1 MILSRI
7 SFGQLD
13 RYLSSGIPNPVQ
25 WLAEDLLIPG
35 NILYC
40 DHFTIKTTDG
50 TQSVLLAG
58 VESTTGYTNGAGE
71 TAKFNKI
78 ASFVQLNSS
87 HVVIADRRNSCIR
100 LLDRTDNTVSDYA
113 GRCHAYGYLDGK
125 FAEALLNNPRCM
137 VKGEEEFSHLIFA
150 TESDGNSIRYLDNR
164 DEVVGTVVNIPWG
177 GQLPTGLTIDTE
189 YSKSLIVAHS
199 SKIIRRVAI
208 KLNRKGNY
216 TDLYRYAVGDTKDG
230 EYSEATLPNTRGI
243 MGIARGVYLIPTN
256 QSRIRVLD
264 THDEM
269 ISSICTGQPEYRSGS
284 ISECAIPGSYSISL
298 VGRTLYIGGKT
309 AIYKMLSKFIMET
322 VYSVV

>member
-1 MILSRI
+1 M
-7 SFGQLD
+7 
-13 RYLSSGIPNPVQ
+13 
-25 WLAEDLLIPG
+25 
-35 NILYC
+35 YC

-87 HVVIADRRNSCIR
+87 HVVISDRVNHCFR
-100 LLDRTDNTVSDYA
+100 LLNRTDNTVSDYA
-113 GRCHAYGYLDGK
+113 GKCNEIGYNPGK
-125 FAEALLNNPRCM
+125 FLEARFSFPNHM
-137 VKGEEEFSHLIFA
+137 IKGEGEFSHVIFTFTA
-150 TESDGNSIRYLDNR
+150 HKNSAKYLDTR
-164 DEVVGTVVNIPWG
+164 DEMVGIVTELGYLYP
-177 GQLPTGLTIDTE
+177 LTGVTTDTE
-189 YSKSLIVAHS
+189 DPKSLLFTHS
-199 SKIIRRVAI
+199 STYIRRVAI
-208 KLNRKGNY
+208 DTLPHNAEQTHVY
-216 TDLYRYAVGDTKDG
+216 QFSVGDYSDG
-230 EYSEATLPNTRGI
+230 GIGPYRGASLPNTRGI

-322 VYSVV
+322 VYSVL